1 MCLLPRVHVCFCSVC
16 VRILTVFSR
25 IRPSSACCC
34 TGCLKFLSKCAC
46 VCVCLFFVS
55 LICWFYFASA
65 KCITVQHRSSLQ
77 ERRGSL
83 FYKRLIRCTATIM
96 AVPKA
101 AGNGASLL
109 RSCHMLLA
117 RAEGHRGGG
126 ALLNSLARNQS
137 WRKVS
142 VFWECLLHFVSQSS
156 SYSSP
161 GRFIATVRS

>member
-1 MCLLPRVHVCFCSVC
+1 MCVCSRELTCVFVRCVC
-16 VRILTVFSR
+16 VCVCILTVLSR
-25 IRPSSACCC
+25 IRPSPRISACCC
-34 TGCLKFLSKCAC
+34 TGCLKFWSKCAC

-65 KCITVQHRSSLQ
+65 KCITVQHRSSLLK
-77 ERRGSL
+77 RRGKV
-83 FYKRLIRCTATIM
+83 FCKRLIRCTVIM

-142 VFWECLLHFVSQSS
+142 VFLECLLHSVS
-156 SYSSP
+156 
-161 GRFIATVRS
+161 